1 MVDEHTKIFIGLKE
15 NNLKNHNNKLYKSF
29 IMYTTYELVL

>member
-1 MVDEHTKIFIGLKE
+1 MVNEDIKIFIGLKV

-29 IMYTTYELVL
+29 IMYITYKLVL